1 MLAEKLKNL
10 DERNSCLQEALGL
23 FGPVSSLSD
32 WELGWYLTAAQ
43 MRDDQEKIS
52 AAQAERQ
59 KRAKQAGDIA
69 SRQLPI
75 MTQAVARVDQ

>member
-1 MLAEKLKNL
+1 MLAEKLKNS

-43 MRDDQEKIS
+43 MQEAEEKIS

-59 KRAKQAGDIA
+59 KRAQQEGVAA
-69 SRQLPI
+69 SGQLPI
-75 MTQAVARVDQ
+75 MTQAVAKVDQ